1 MKPAIRYRTLS
12 AFAVALVIAL
22 PAEAQTQDVPR
33 SQSQLYYRIGGSAPA
48 ARSPNPN
55 ALAVKMGLGAKLT
68 ANYTCGKFDVGLSW
82 ANLMNG
88 FSSLGTQ
95 ITGAVQAGIGALPL
109 YILQRAQPGL
119 YELFQTYAKKA
130 EISVAAAME
139 SCAQMEAQIKQGND
153 PYAKWVGLAKG
164 EGWTVEAG
172 SNADVVAAKTK
183 VEKDNG
189 RGGVTWIGN
198 KAAGGFAQVS
208 IRPVNDTVLAG
219 YNLTMMQPVTSSNTA
234 DYSTGAAPL
243 GKLFPRPQ
251 DAADFAVT
259 VLGDQMISTCD
270 EPSCAQKGSVT
281 ALGLQSKYDAE
292 IPVALNQVRLAISTS
307 SPTYAALVAAGGP
320 DVAMSTDLVR
330 AMRELPADMQAI
342 SAQRLAKE
350 IALARTIEKALAVR
364 AVLIAGMG
372 LPEVQKSP
380 PAAEATKLKV
390 DLLTQYIQDL
400 LFENRVRREVV
411 SDTAGSLLQMYQ
423 TRRSMSLP
431 VPTQSPADK
440 NIMNNG
446 RVQ

>member
-1 MKPAIRYRTLS
+1 MKTILRYRAVAAVVVCCVVGAPAI
-12 AFAVALVIAL
+12 
-22 PAEAQTQDVPR
+22 AQTQDVPR

-48 ARSPNPN
+48 ARAPNPN
-55 ALAVKMGLGAKLT
+55 ALAVKLGLGTKLN

-130 EISVAAAME
+130 EIAVSAAMD

-172 SNADVVAAKTK
+172 SNTDVVAAKSK
-183 VEKDNG
+183 VEADNG
-189 RGGVTWIGN
+189 IRGVTWLDN
-198 KAAGGFAQVS
+198 KLAGGFTQPS
-208 IRPVNDTVLAG
+208 IRPVNDIVVAG
-219 YNLTMMQPVTSSNTA
+219 YNLTMMRPVSSSNTA
-234 DYSTGAAPL
+234 DYSGGGTPL
-243 GKLFPRPQ
+243 GKIFAKPQ

-259 VLGDQMISTCD
+259 VLGDQLISTCD
-270 EPSCAQKGSVT
+270 GPSCAQKGVVT

-292 IPVALNQVRLAISTS
+292 IPVALDQVKLAISTT
-307 SPTYAALVAAGGP
+307 SPTYAVLAAAGGP

-330 AMRELPADMQAI
+330 AIRELPPDMQAI
-342 SAQRLAKE
+342 SAQRLSKE

-364 AVLIAGMG
+364 SVLISGMS
-372 LPEVQKSP
+372 LPEVQKHE
-380 PAAEATKLKV
+380 PAIAVAKAKA

-400 LFENRVRREVV
+400 LFESRVRREMV
-411 SDTAGSLLQMYQ
+411 SDTAGSLLQAYQ
-423 TRRSMSLP
+423 VRRALSAP
-431 VPTQSPADK
+431 VPTQQPVDK

>member
-1 MKPAIRYRTLS
+1 MKPANRYRTLS
-12 AFAVALVIAL
+12 ALVAAIVIAV
-22 PAEAQTQDVPR
+22 PAVAQTQDVPR

-48 ARSPNPN
+48 ARSSNPN
-55 ALAVKMGLGAKLT
+55 ALALKMGLGTRLN

-130 EISVAAAME
+130 EIAVSAAMD

-172 SNADVVAAKTK
+172 SNADVVSAKTK
-183 VEKDNG
+183 VETDNG
-189 RGGVTWIGN
+189 IRGLTWIDN
-198 KAAGGFAQVS
+198 KMAGGFTQPS
-208 IRPVNDTVLAG
+208 IRPVNDIVLAG
-219 YNLTMMQPVTSSNTA
+219 YNLTMMRPVSSSNTA
-234 DYSTGAAPL
+234 DYSSGGAPL
-243 GKLFPRPQ
+243 GKIFARPQ

-259 VLGDQMISTCD
+259 VLGDQLISTCD
-270 EPSCAQKGSVT
+270 GPSCAQKGVVT

-292 IPVALNQVRLAISTS
+292 IPVALDQIKLAISTT
-307 SPTYAALVAAGGP
+307 SPTYAVLAAAGGP
-320 DVAMSTDLVR
+320 DVAMSTDVVR
-330 AMRELPADMQAI
+330 AIRELPADMQAI

-364 AVLIAGMG
+364 SVLISGMS
-372 LPEVQKSP
+372 LPEVQKRE
-380 PAAEATKLKV
+380 PAMAVAKAKA

-400 LFENRVRREVV
+400 MFESRVRREMV
-411 SDTAGSLLQMYQ
+411 SDTASSLLQAYQ
-423 TRRSMSLP
+423 GRRALSAP
-431 VPTQSPADK
+431 VSTQPPADK

>member
-1 MKPAIRYRTLS
+1 MKPVLRYRIVS
-12 AFAVALVIAL
+12 ALVAACVVAA
-22 PAEAQTQDVPR
+22 PAVAQTQDVPR

-55 ALAVKMGLGAKLT
+55 ALTVKLGLGTKLN

-130 EISVAAAME
+130 EIAVSAAMD
-139 SCAQMEAQIKQGND
+139 SCAQMEAQIKQGDD

-172 SNADVVAAKTK
+172 SNTDVISAKSKIETN
-183 VEKDNG
+183 NG
-189 RGGVTWIGN
+189 REGVTWIDN
-198 KAAGGFAQVS
+198 KKAGGATQPPV
-208 IRPVNDTVLAG
+208 RTVNDIMVAG
-219 YNLTMMQPVTSSNTA
+219 YNVTMMRPVSSSNTA
-234 DYSTGAAPL
+234 DYSSGGTPL
-243 GKLFPRPQ
+243 GKIFSRPQ

-259 VLGDQMISTCD
+259 VLGDQLISTCD
-270 EPSCAQKGSVT
+270 EPSCAQKGVVT
-281 ALGLQSKYDAE
+281 ALGLQSRYDAE
-292 IPVALNQVRLAISTS
+292 IPVALDQVKLAISS
-307 SPTYAALVAAGGP
+307 NSPTYAALAAAGGP

-350 IALARTIEKALAVR
+350 IALARTIDKALAVR
-364 AVLIAGMG
+364 AVMITGMS
-372 LPEVQKSP
+372 LPEVQKNG
-380 PAAEATKLKV
+380 AAMAVAKTKA

-400 LFENRVRREVV
+400 LFESRVRREVI
-411 SDTAGSLLQMYQ
+411 SDTAGSLLQAYQ
-423 TRRSMSLP
+423 GRRALSAP
-431 VPTQSPADK
+431 VPTQQPVDK
-440 NIMNNG
+440 NIMMNG

>member
-1 MKPAIRYRTLS
+1 MKPVNRYRTLS
-12 AFAVALVIAL
+12 ALVAAIVIAV
-22 PAEAQTQDVPR
+22 PAVAQTQDVPR

-55 ALAVKMGLGAKLT
+55 ALALKMGLGTRLN

-130 EISVAAAME
+130 EIAVSAAMD
-139 SCAQMEAQIKQGND
+139 SCAQMEAQIKQGDD

-172 SNADVVAAKTK
+172 SNADVVSAKTK
-183 VEKDNG
+183 VETDNG
-189 RGGVTWIGN
+189 IRGLTWIDN
-198 KAAGGFAQVS
+198 KMAGGFTQPS
-208 IRPVNDTVLAG
+208 IRPVNDIVLAG
-219 YNLTMMQPVTSSNTA
+219 YNLTMMRPVSSSNTA
-234 DYSTGAAPL
+234 DYSSGGAPL
-243 GKLFPRPQ
+243 GKIFARPQ

-259 VLGDQMISTCD
+259 VLGDQLISTCD
-270 EPSCAQKGSVT
+270 GPSCAQKGVVT

-292 IPVALNQVRLAISTS
+292 IPVALDQIKLAISTT
-307 SPTYAALVAAGGP
+307 SPTYAVLAAAGGP
-320 DVAMSTDLVR
+320 DVAMSTDVVR
-330 AMRELPADMQAI
+330 AIRELPADIQAI

-364 AVLIAGMG
+364 SVLISGMS
-372 LPEVQKSP
+372 LPEVQKRE
-380 PAAEATKLKV
+380 PAMAVAKAKA

-400 LFENRVRREVV
+400 MFESRVRREMV
-411 SDTAGSLLQMYQ
+411 SDTASSLLQAYQ
-423 TRRSMSLP
+423 GRRALSAP
-431 VPTQSPADK
+431 VPTQPPADK